1 LSDVHAAI
9 RVCPEVGHS
18 AFSAPQTPAL
28 KILAFLPHPTRMA
41 TVTEFPVRSTERAIC
56 ELCGG
61 IIVTKNGGLYTGL
74 RFVPFERLLDLHMAE
89 RHPNLCVLPAA
100 RERKIA
106 A

>member
-1 LSDVHAAI
+1 
-9 RVCPEVGHS
+9 
-18 AFSAPQTPAL
+18 
-28 KILAFLPHPTRMA
+28 MA
-41 TVTEFPVRSTERAIC
+41 TVAEFPGIITTERAVC

-61 IIVTKNGGLYTGL
+61 IIATTNGGLYTGL

-89 RHPNLCVLPAA
+89 RHPNVCVLPAA